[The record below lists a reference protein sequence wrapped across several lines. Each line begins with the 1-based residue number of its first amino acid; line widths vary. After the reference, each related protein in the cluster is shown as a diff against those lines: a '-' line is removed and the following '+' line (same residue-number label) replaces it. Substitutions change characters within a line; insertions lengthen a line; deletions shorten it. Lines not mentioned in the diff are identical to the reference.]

1 MISTLTGTIRSLS
14 SEKLIIEVGGV
25 GLSVLINPQTSA
37 SVALGSQSTFY
48 TSLVVREDSL
58 TLFGFL
64 TEEVRNLFELVQTV
78 SGVGPKVALS
88 IMGALTPEDLARAI
102 SQEDTSAIERVPG
115 IGKKGAQRMIL
126 ELKGKLSDL
135 SSGGTGWRAL
145 KPPITPQNL
154 AGEVPNHETRPVQPN
169 LQPDPQTAHSGSAGP
184 AECPL
189 PHESDCRPEADSRL
203 HRRSAGLPH

>member
-1 MISTLTGTIRSLS
+1 MISTLTGTIRSLAID
-14 SEKLIIEVGGV
+14 KVVIEVGGV
-25 GLSVLINPQTSA
+25 GFTLLINPQTS
-37 SVALGSQSTFY
+37 SGISLGAQTTMH

-64 TEEVRNLFELVQTV
+64 SEEVKNLFELVQTV

-102 SQEDTSAIERVPG
+102 SQEDISAIERVPG

-135 SSGGTGWRAL
+135 SPGTSYKGHQPAWREQLTSAL
-145 KPPITPQNL
+145 VSLGFSPK
-154 AGEVPNHETRPVQPN
+154 
-169 LQPDPQTAHSGSAGP
+169 
-184 AECPL
+184 
-189 PHESDCRPEADSRL
+189 ESDGAISFVVNDLRNIDADPAKMELSELLKLALASGKSSR
-203 HRRSAGLPH
+203 G

>member
-1 MISTLTGTIRSLS
+1 MISTLTGTIRSLAID
-14 SEKLIIEVGGV
+14 KVVIEVGGV
-25 GLSVLINPQTSA
+25 GFMLLINPQTS
-37 SVALGSQSTFY
+37 SGISLGAQTTLH

-64 TEEVRNLFELVQTV
+64 SEEVKNLFELVQTV

-102 SQEDTSAIERVPG
+102 SQEDISAIERVPG

-135 SSGGTGWRAL
+135 SPGTSYKGHQPAWREQLTSAL
-145 KPPITPQNL
+145 VSLGFSPK
-154 AGEVPNHETRPVQPN
+154 
-169 LQPDPQTAHSGSAGP
+169 
-184 AECPL
+184 
-189 PHESDCRPEADSRL
+189 ESDGAISFVVNDLRNIDADPAKMELSELLKLALASGKSSR
-203 HRRSAGLPH
+203 G

>member
-1 MISTLTGTIRSLS
+1 MISTVTGTIRSLTLD
-14 SEKLIIEVGGV
+14 KLVIEVGGV
-25 GLSVLINPQTSA
+25 GLSVLINPPTSA
-37 SVALGSQSTFY
+37 GLTLGSQSTLY

-115 IGKKGAQRMIL
+115 IGKKG
-126 ELKGKLSDL
+126 KLSDL
-135 SSGGTGWRAL
+135 SSSATYRGHQPAWREQLLSAL
-145 KPPITPQNL
+145 VSLGFSPK
-154 AGEVPNHETRPVQPN
+154 
-169 LQPDPQTAHSGSAGP
+169 
-184 AECPL
+184 
-189 PHESDCRPEADSRL
+189 ESDSAISSVVNDLHGNDQDPASMELSELLKLALASGKSSR
-203 HRRSAGLPH
+203 G

>member
-1 MISTLTGTIRSLS
+1 MISTVTGTIRSLS
-14 SEKLIIEVGGV
+14 LDKLVIEVGGV
-25 GLSVLINPQTSA
+25 GLSVLINPPTSA
-37 SVALGSQSTFY
+37 GLTLGSQSTLY

-135 SSGGTGWRAL
+135 SSSTTYKGHQPAWREQLLSAL
-145 KPPITPQNL
+145 VSLGFSPK
-154 AGEVPNHETRPVQPN
+154 
-169 LQPDPQTAHSGSAGP
+169 
-184 AECPL
+184 
-189 PHESDCRPEADSRL
+189 ESDAAINYVVNDLHGNDQDPANMELSALLKLALASGKSSR
-203 HRRSAGLPH
+203 G